1 MPREGLQGIFVYP
14 IIRPMNAAK
23 RGRGRPSLPAKERAT
38 EQIHVRCT
46 KAEKAEYKRKARPKG
61 VSTWLKDLADKA

>member
-1 MPREGLQGIFVYP
+1 MEPKKP
-14 IIRPMNAAK
+14 
-23 RGRGRPSLPAKERAT
+23 RGRPTLPAKERAT

-46 KAEKAEYKRKARPKG
+46 KAEKAEYKRKAKPKG